1 LAEVAQTA
9 GRAEVGAGA
18 AATTTTPSTA
28 DATTAPVEGVGE
40 GDGEGC
46 PECGERLLGDFC
58 HRCGEKRPEAR
69 DLSVRH
75 FVVDTARELT
85 SVDSKLTR
93 TLLTLMF
100 RPGRL
105 TAEWVAGRRGRY
117 LKPLNLC
124 LGVFAASL
132 FVFTASKQV
141 SMFDIGLI
149 LENERQMGQEWKLK
163 GQGVF
168 GSLFDRVAAR
178 KGVTRESLQDAVSD
192 RWQRNVSLIQPT
204 QIILLAALLQIVYF
218 FSRRYFVEHLVF
230 SMHFLAFA
238 IMTTTLMWPVYYL
251 IGIKPTRLN
260 MLVATAKFAVDV
272 VYLFVALRVVY
283 RGSPALAAVRALV
296 VFAGYFCV
304 YVVTYLIAMFAALR
318 AVLR

>member
-1 LAEVAQTA
+1 M
-9 GRAEVGAGA
+9 
-18 AATTTTPSTA
+18 
-28 DATTAPVEGVGE
+28 
-40 GDGEGC
+40 GDY
-46 PECGERLLGDFC
+46 C

-75 FVVDTARELT
+75 FVRDVAQEVT
-85 SVDSKLTR
+85 SLDSKLTR

-105 TAEWVAGRRGRY
+105 TTEWVAGRRSRY

-124 LGVFAASL
+124 LGVFAVSL

-149 LENERQMGQEWKLK
+149 IKNEKQMAEEWHLK
-163 GQGVF
+163 GG
-168 GSLFDRVAAR
+168 GAYGRLFDRAAAR
-178 KGVTRESLQDAVSD
+178 KGVTREALEDAVSD
-192 RWQRNVSLIQPT
+192 RWQRNVSIIQPV
-204 QIILLAALLQIVYF
+204 QIIILALLLQIVYY

-238 IMTTTLMWPVYYL
+238 ILTTTMMWPVYYL
-251 IGIKPTRLN
+251 IGIAPTRLN
-260 MLVATAKFAVDV
+260 FLVAAAKFAVDIF
-272 VYLFVALRVVY
+272 YLFVALRLFY

-296 VFAGYFCV
+296 VFAGYFTI
-304 YVVTYLIAMFAALR
+304 YIVTYMVAMLAAMVAILFR
-318 AVLR
+318 